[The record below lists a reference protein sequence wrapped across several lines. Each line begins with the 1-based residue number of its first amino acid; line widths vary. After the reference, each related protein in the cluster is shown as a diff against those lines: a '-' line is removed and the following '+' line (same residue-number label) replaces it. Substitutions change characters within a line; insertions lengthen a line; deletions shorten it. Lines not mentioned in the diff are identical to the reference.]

1 MQLKEKLG
9 QDGFLE
15 LLSILGLSRETTT
28 TAAAAATAA
37 ARGAAE
43 RRRRSGRD
51 CGGGVAAA
59 AMAASVQC
67 MYCRIVVGSKKSR
80 KKGCS
85 CTQFYPPKPYRGGFL
100 KRGAVVVS
108 DERRRRGHGE
118 PTSIFSIFKTNTELA
133 EKI

>member
-28 TAAAAATAA
+28 TAAAAV
-37 ARGAAE
+37 ARGAVE

-59 AMAASVQC
+59 MAASLQC

-85 CTQFYPPKPYRGGFL
+85 CTQFYPPKPYRG
-100 KRGAVVVS
+100 A
-108 DERRRRGHGE
+108 
-118 PTSIFSIFKTNTELA
+118 FSKGVR
-133 EKI
+133 

>member
-28 TAAAAATAA
+28 TAAAAAATAV
-37 ARGAAE
+37 RGVAE
-43 RRRRSGRD
+43 GTA
-51 CGGGVAAA
+51 AAA

-67 MYCRIVVGSKKSR
+67 MYCRIVEGSKKSR

-85 CTQFYPPKPYRGGFL
+85 CTQFYPPKPYRG
-100 KRGAVVVS
+100 A
-108 DERRRRGHGE
+108 
-118 PTSIFSIFKTNTELA
+118 FSKGVR
-133 EKI
+133 

>member
-28 TAAAAATAA
+28 TAAAAMAA
-37 ARGAAE
+37 AAVRGAAE
-43 RRRRSGRD
+43 GTA
-51 CGGGVAAA
+51 AAA

-85 CTQFYPPKPYRGGFL
+85 CTQFYPPKPYRG
-100 KRGAVVVS
+100 A
-108 DERRRRGHGE
+108 
-118 PTSIFSIFKTNTELA
+118 FSKGVR
-133 EKI
+133 

>member
-28 TAAAAATAA
+28 TAAAAA
-37 ARGAAE
+37 RGAVE

-85 CTQFYPPKPYRGGFL
+85 CTQFYPPKPYRG
-100 KRGAVVVS
+100 A
-108 DERRRRGHGE
+108 
-118 PTSIFSIFKTNTELA
+118 FSKGVR
-133 EKI
+133 

>member
-28 TAAAAATAA
+28 TAAAAMAA
-37 ARGAAE
+37 AAVRGAAE
-43 RRRRSGRD
+43 GT
-51 CGGGVAAA
+51 VAA

-85 CTQFYPPKPYRGGFL
+85 CTQFYPPKPYRG
-100 KRGAVVVS
+100 A
-108 DERRRRGHGE
+108 
-118 PTSIFSIFKTNTELA
+118 FSKGVR
-133 EKI
+133 

>member
-28 TAAAAATAA
+28 TAAAAMAA
-37 ARGAAE
+37 AAVHGAAE
-43 RRRRSGRD
+43 GT
-51 CGGGVAAA
+51 AAA

-85 CTQFYPPKPYRGGFL
+85 CTQFYPPKPYRG
-100 KRGAVVVS
+100 A
-108 DERRRRGHGE
+108 
-118 PTSIFSIFKTNTELA
+118 FSKGVR
-133 EKI
+133 

>member
-28 TAAAAATAA
+28 TAAAVMAA
-37 ARGAAE
+37 AAVRGAAE
-43 RRRRSGRD
+43 GTA
-51 CGGGVAAA
+51 AAA

-85 CTQFYPPKPYRGGFL
+85 CTQFYPPKPYRG
-100 KRGAVVVS
+100 A
-108 DERRRRGHGE
+108 
-118 PTSIFSIFKTNTELA
+118 FSKGVR
-133 EKI
+133 

>member
-28 TAAAAATAA
+28 TAAAATAA
-37 ARGAAE
+37 ARGAVE

-51 CGGGVAAA
+51 CSGGVAAA

-85 CTQFYPPKPYRGGFL
+85 CTQFYPPKPYRG
-100 KRGAVVVS
+100 A
-108 DERRRRGHGE
+108 
-118 PTSIFSIFKTNTELA
+118 FSKGVR
-133 EKI
+133 

>member
-28 TAAAAATAA
+28 TAAAATSA
-37 ARGAAE
+37 ARGVAE
-43 RRRRSGRD
+43 GTL
-51 CGGGVAAA
+51 VAAAA

-85 CTQFYPPKPYRGGFL
+85 CTQFYPPKPYRG
-100 KRGAVVVS
+100 A
-108 DERRRRGHGE
+108 
-118 PTSIFSIFKTNTELA
+118 FSKGVR
-133 EKI
+133 

>member
-28 TAAAAATAA
+28 TAAAATAA
-37 ARGAAE
+37 ARGAVE

-85 CTQFYPPKPYRGGFL
+85 CTQFYPPKPYM
-100 KRGAVVVS
+100 GA
-108 DERRRRGHGE
+108 
-118 PTSIFSIFKTNTELA
+118 FSKGVR
-133 EKI
+133 

>member
-28 TAAAAATAA
+28 SAAAAAATAA
-37 ARGAAE
+37 ARGAGE

-59 AMAASVQC
+59 MVASVQC

-85 CTQFYPPKPYRGGFL
+85 CTQFYPPKPYRG
-100 KRGAVVVS
+100 A
-108 DERRRRGHGE
+108 
-118 PTSIFSIFKTNTELA
+118 FSKGVR
-133 EKI
+133 

>member
-1 MQLKEKLG
+1 MQLREKLG

-28 TAAAAATAA
+28 TAAAHQSR
-37 ARGAAE
+37 RG
-43 RRRRSGRD
+43 SGRD

-59 AMAASVQC
+59 MAASLQC

-85 CTQFYPPKPYRGGFL
+85 CTQFYPPKPYRG
-100 KRGAVVVS
+100 A
-108 DERRRRGHGE
+108 
-118 PTSIFSIFKTNTELA
+118 FSKGVR
-133 EKI
+133 

>member
-15 LLSILGLSRETTT
+15 LLSILGLSRETT
-28 TAAAAATAA
+28 AAAAATA
-37 ARGAAE
+37 RGVAE

-59 AMAASVQC
+59 MVASVQC

-85 CTQFYPPKPYRGGFL
+85 CTQFYPPKPYRG
-100 KRGAVVVS
+100 A
-108 DERRRRGHGE
+108 
-118 PTSIFSIFKTNTELA
+118 FSKGVR
-133 EKI
+133 

>member
-28 TAAAAATAA
+28 AAAVAAATAA
-37 ARGAAE
+37 AERGVAEGTLAA
-43 RRRRSGRD
+43 
-51 CGGGVAAA
+51 AAA

-85 CTQFYPPKPYRGGFL
+85 CTQFYPPKPYRG
-100 KRGAVVVS
+100 A
-108 DERRRRGHGE
+108 
-118 PTSIFSIFKTNTELA
+118 FSKGVR
-133 EKI
+133 

>member
-28 TAAAAATAA
+28 TAAMAAAAV
-37 ARGAAE
+37 RGAAE
-43 RRRRSGRD
+43 GTA
-51 CGGGVAAA
+51 AAA

-85 CTQFYPPKPYRGGFL
+85 CTQFYPPKPYRG
-100 KRGAVVVS
+100 A
-108 DERRRRGHGE
+108 
-118 PTSIFSIFKTNTELA
+118 FSKGVR
-133 EKI
+133 

>member
-28 TAAAAATAA
+28 TAAATAAAATTA
-37 ARGAAE
+37 ARGAAG

-51 CGGGVAAA
+51 CGGGVAA

-85 CTQFYPPKPYRGGFL
+85 CTQFYPPKPYRG
-100 KRGAVVVS
+100 A
-108 DERRRRGHGE
+108 
-118 PTSIFSIFKTNTELA
+118 FSKGVR
-133 EKI
+133 

>member
-28 TAAAAATAA
+28 TAAAA
-37 ARGAAE
+37 RGVA
-43 RRRRSGRD
+43 RRSVVV
-51 CGGGVAAA
+51 VAEGTVAA

-85 CTQFYPPKPYRGGFL
+85 CTQFYPPKPYRG
-100 KRGAVVVS
+100 A
-108 DERRRRGHGE
+108 
-118 PTSIFSIFKTNTELA
+118 FSKGVR
-133 EKI
+133 

>member
-28 TAAAAATAA
+28 SAAAATAV
-37 ARGAAE
+37 ARGASE

-51 CGGGVAAA
+51 CGGGVAA

-85 CTQFYPPKPYRGGFL
+85 CTQFYPPKPYRG
-100 KRGAVVVS
+100 A
-108 DERRRRGHGE
+108 
-118 PTSIFSIFKTNTELA
+118 FSKGVR
-133 EKI
+133 

>member
-28 TAAAAATAA
+28 TAAAARGVAGRSVAVVAEGTVAA
-37 ARGAAE
+37 
-43 RRRRSGRD
+43 
-51 CGGGVAAA
+51 AAA

-85 CTQFYPPKPYRGGFL
+85 CTQFYPPKPYRG
-100 KRGAVVVS
+100 A
-108 DERRRRGHGE
+108 
-118 PTSIFSIFKTNTELA
+118 FSKGVR
-133 EKI
+133 

>member
-28 TAAAAATAA
+28 AAAVAAATAA
-37 ARGAAE
+37 AERGVAE
-43 RRRRSGRD
+43 GT
-51 CGGGVAAA
+51 VAAA
-59 AMAASVQC
+59 VAVAASVQC

-85 CTQFYPPKPYRGGFL
+85 CTQFYPPKPYRG
-100 KRGAVVVS
+100 A
-108 DERRRRGHGE
+108 
-118 PTSIFSIFKTNTELA
+118 FSKGVR
-133 EKI
+133 

>member
-1 MQLKEKLG
+1 
-9 QDGFLE
+9 
-15 LLSILGLSRETTT
+15 
-28 TAAAAATAA
+28 
-37 ARGAAE
+37 
-43 RRRRSGRD
+43 
-51 CGGGVAAA
+51 
-59 AMAASVQC
+59 MAASVQC

-118 PTSIFSIFKTNTELA
+118 PTFIFSIFKTNTELA
-133 EKI
+133 EKIFGQPNLTDYNKITTLCHNKQKITSLVYFFGF

>member
-28 TAAAAATAA
+28 AAAVAAATAA
-37 ARGAAE
+37 AERGVAE
-43 RRRRSGRD
+43 GTLA
-51 CGGGVAAA
+51 AAA

-85 CTQFYPPKPYRGGFL
+85 CTQFYPPKPYRG
-100 KRGAVVVS
+100 A
-108 DERRRRGHGE
+108 
-118 PTSIFSIFKTNTELA
+118 FSKGVR
-133 EKI
+133 

>member
-28 TAAAAATAA
+28 TAAAAMAA
-37 ARGAAE
+37 AMAAAAVRGAAE
-43 RRRRSGRD
+43 GTA
-51 CGGGVAAA
+51 AAA

-85 CTQFYPPKPYRGGFL
+85 CTQFYPPKPYRG
-100 KRGAVVVS
+100 A
-108 DERRRRGHGE
+108 
-118 PTSIFSIFKTNTELA
+118 FSKGVR
-133 EKI
+133 

>member
-28 TAAAAATAA
+28 TAAAAMAA
-37 ARGAAE
+37 AAVRGAAE
-43 RRRRSGRD
+43 GT
-51 CGGGVAAA
+51 AAA

-85 CTQFYPPKPYRGGFL
+85 CTQFYPPKPYRG
-100 KRGAVVVS
+100 A
-108 DERRRRGHGE
+108 
-118 PTSIFSIFKTNTELA
+118 FSKGVR
-133 EKI
+133 